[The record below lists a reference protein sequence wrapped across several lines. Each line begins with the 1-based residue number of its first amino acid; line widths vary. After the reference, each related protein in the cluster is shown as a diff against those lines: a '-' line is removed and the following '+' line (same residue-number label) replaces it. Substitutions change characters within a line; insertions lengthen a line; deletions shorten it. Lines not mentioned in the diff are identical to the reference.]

1 MVNNNKYNIMK
12 INFGKYTYF
21 GDINKNYNNN
31 SQYAFDKSY
40 FDKLIGNRQYND
52 AADYASKY
60 HFSDPQTQ
68 MELENDIANLRR
80 NGRIL
85 SAIYSKIDRPQDLAR
100 VEFANSVFKDG
111 GIESLLQSDNKETK
125 NYAKRFM
132 DIKSRI
138 GSKETYTGVFDTTPT
153 VEEATSLSVSF
164 EPKKQT
170 FLGIDWLNPD
180 NDNNIDNFYEQSGL
194 TQKQL
199 ETAGVRVINK
209 DGKTTLNFTKDN
221 PLANE
226 ILYNIPK
233 AVNKNRAGDLGVL
246 NWGGDKNVTITGYNA
261 KGEKLGVQYGAETLQ
276 QMIDEANKTSDE
288 FFKDSKIDDRGYSS
302 VVGPSINDD
311 LDALN
316 EAYNTGQIDENTYA
330 KEYKR
335 VAGWID
341 DLVAGMGSGNYKFY
355 SNAFNPIATDE
366 TLHEIDNDKRGD
378 LMNFMTSVK
387 KNRIHYL
394 SMISNGEIG
403 TLIVVD
409 GASDEPHET
418 DEVTSSYKS
427 RRRMIFV
434 PGLFT
439 EEAQKKINRNSS
451 LQAIQ
456 EYNDMLRWGYDYQFV
471 DGSKVGVSEDGR
483 VWSNDGKEIDKD
495 EFIKNLNKDMI
506 KRQAVDA
513 LKYQYLND
521 KDEIINYNAYD
532 QQAKNIAIK
541 AANDISPEIPLI
553 DKDNKP
559 LSLDEIFM
567 HKSVL
572 DDEQLLNEKYIDD
585 VQFQVYKKLN
595 DIYDVYNFIMK
606 GISYYKQPYSK

>member
-1 MVNNNKYNIMK
+1 MK
-12 INFGKYTYF
+12 INFGTYTYF
-21 GDINKNYNNN
+21 GDINKSYNNN

-40 FDKLIGNRQYND
+40 FNKLIGNRQYND

-68 MELENDIANLRR
+68 MEHENDIANLRR

-85 SAIYSKIDRPQDLAR
+85 ASIYSKIDRPQDLAR

-111 GIESLLQSDNKETK
+111 GIESLLQSDNEETK
-125 NYAKRFM
+125 NYAKNFM
-132 DIKSRI
+132 DIKRRI
-138 GSKETYTGVFDTTPT
+138 GSKETFDGEKLNL
-153 VEEATSLSVSF
+153 EEATSLSVTF
-164 EPKKQT
+164 EPEKRT
-170 FLGIDWLNPD
+170 FLGIDWLAAD
-180 NDNNIDNFYEQSGL
+180 NENNIDNFYERSGL
-194 TQKQL
+194 NQKQL
-199 ETAGVRVINK
+199 ETAGVRIVNK

-221 PLANE
+221 PLANQ
-226 ILYNIPK
+226 ILYNVPK
-233 AVNKNRAGDLGVL
+233 RVDAYAQEYGINDDILAN
-246 NWGGDKNVTITGYNA
+246 KNVTITGYNS
-261 KGEKLGVQYGAETLQ
+261 KGEKLGTQFDADRLQ
-276 QMIDEANKTSDE
+276 QMIDEANKTNEE
-288 FFKDSKIDDRGYSS
+288 FFKDPKIDNKGYSS

-355 SNAFNPIATDE
+355 SNAYNPVVTDE
-366 TLHEIDNDKRGD
+366 TLHEIDNDKRGE

-483 VWSNDGKEIDKD
+483 VWSNGKEIDKD
-495 EFIKNLNKDMI
+495 EFIKSLNKDMI